1 MNDFFCLKPS
11 LILFITIFIYFIN
24 YYAKDIKKNL
34 LIRISLIIFIFLA
47 ISYIIF
53 LVMI

>member
-24 YYAKDIKKNL
+24 YYAKDIKKKLVNKNF
-34 LIRISLIIFIFLA
+34 IDDFYIF
-47 ISYIIF
+47 SD
-53 LVMI
+53 